1 MVLVKGELCFTL
13 IILIVVVSKF
23 VDFYQSCM
31 RLHTIVCIRL
41 SVIAVVVGTL
51 NQLTSLH
58 VVQYL
63 QRQSVAREAERMS
76 MTVRLRQG
84 IKGGYD
90 NLT

>member
-13 IILIVVVSKF
+13 IILIVVVSRF

-51 NQLTSLH
+51 N
-58 VVQYL
+58 
-63 QRQSVAREAERMS
+63 
-76 MTVRLRQG
+76 
-84 IKGGYD
+84 
-90 NLT
+90 